1 MRYKSE
7 NELMKVHCA
16 RQFYENLFPSC
27 TLYDVE
33 CPDHSFRKFTD
44 DGQYLISFSRNHQDL
59 IVYRPKWLSYSCKEE
74 DCDLPS
80 KAKKFDSFFT
90 QLYCVS
96 LASSNEVICKDF
108 FLYVESCQFG
118 LFATSTAQFHD
129 TPAIGGAIQGVP
141 SIERITFHLLR
152 LEDGMIL
159 DEKVFRNDFVNLAH
173 NMGVFLYD
181 DLLAI
186 VSLRYQT
193 IHILQIRESGN
204 LVDIRAIGT
213 FCRED
218 DELFLNSS
226 TQCMAIADK
235 SKMHQSSWSHVE
247 NSVHNTQP
255 SSDNSFLSGIKQ
267 RLLSFIFRGIWN
279 EERHNSMRVQGLK
292 KKFYFHFQ
300 DYVDLI
306 IWKVQ
311 FLDRHHLLIKFGS
324 VDGGVSRSAD
334 HHPSFFAV
342 YNMDTTEIV
351 AFYQNSA
358 EELYLLFEQFCD
370 HFYATSRN
378 SLYMNFISSHSNN
391 IHAFEQLQSI
401 RNKASSFSQ
410 FVKKMLASLPF
421 SCQSLSPSPYFDQ
434 SLFRFD
440 EKLISAADRHRPSTD
455 HPIKFI
461 SRRQPCTLK
470 FKIKPGAVDA
480 LSYSLI
486 LFLVTVSQKGTH
498 GFYCTA
504 LHHQRV
510 QGLKKKFYF
519 HFQDYVD
526 LIIWKVQFL
535 DRHHLLIKFGS
546 VDGGVSRSADHHP
559 SFFAVYNMDTTEIVA
574 FYQNSAEELYLL
586 FEQFCDHFYAT
597 SRNSLY
603 MNFISSHSNNIHAF
617 EQLQSIRNKASSF
630 SQFVKKML
638 ASLPF
643 SCQSLSPSPYFD
655 QSLFRFDEKLISA
668 ADRHRP
674 STDHP
679 IKFISRRQPCTLKFK
694 IKPDL
699 LIRLRWHHGGIFKGG
714 RVNVISQVGL
724 DKLSVI
730 ELSEYIKDLGYAAI
744 KRVYYKNENGDF
756 RKIWTDSIVL
766 EITNGVKGGDT
777 IDFYVSHVVDT
788 TVCIEGEGNA
798 RVTVDNEG
806 AGGLDANNEANVD
819 VEGKLRKRVANLGEG
834 SDVIVELRVVRDS
847 VRQYKQ
853 RRSEANNEA
862 DLLEVPLG
870 VAKSDVV
877 FKGNGRFNGSSNERT
892 RGNEGHLDS
901 SDSNN
906 RLDCEMPQW
915 EQGMI
920 FENVEQFRHAVRR
933 EDLKVQVGR
942 TLCRRAKMK
951 VLTRAL
957 GDYKA
962 LKQGMLD
969 GCRRI
974 IGLDG
979 AFLKGAMVS
988 IEDKVTW
995 KWFINQLKED
1005 LGIDTG
1011 EGWTF
1016 VSDMQM
1022 GLICAIKEL
1031 LPEVEHK
1038 MCARHIWANW
1048 SKK

>member
-1 MRYKSE
+1 MFRSSNVVARIFE
-7 NELMKVHCA
+7 RQVHCA

-279 EERHNSMRVQGLK
+279 EERHNSM
-292 KKFYFHFQ
+292 
-300 DYVDLI
+300 
-306 IWKVQ
+306 
-311 FLDRHHLLIKFGS
+311 
-324 VDGGVSRSAD
+324 
-334 HHPSFFAV
+334 
-342 YNMDTTEIV
+342 
-351 AFYQNSA
+351 
-358 EELYLLFEQFCD
+358 
-370 HFYATSRN
+370 
-378 SLYMNFISSHSNN
+378 FI
-391 IHAFEQLQSI
+391 
-401 RNKASSFSQ
+401 
-410 FVKKMLASLPF
+410 
-421 SCQSLSPSPYFDQ
+421 
-434 SLFRFD
+434 
-440 EKLISAADRHRPSTD
+440 
-455 HPIKFI
+455 
-461 SRRQPCTLK
+461 
-470 FKIKPGAVDA
+470 
-480 LSYSLI
+480 
-486 LFLVTVSQKGTH
+486 GTH

-694 IKPDL
+694 IKPGPEAGSIDCQKRKVSSFL
-699 LIRLRWHHGGIFKGG
+699 FHPFLPLALSIQQTMFLQPS
-714 RVNVISQVGL
+714 VNIH
-724 DKLSVI
+724 
-730 ELSEYIKDLGYAAI
+730 
-744 KRVYYKNENGDF
+744 F
-756 RKIWTDSIVL
+756 R
-766 EITNGVKGGDT
+766 G
-777 IDFYVSHVVDT
+777 
-788 TVCIEGEGNA
+788 
-798 RVTVDNEG
+798 
-806 AGGLDANNEANVD
+806 
-819 VEGKLRKRVANLGEG
+819 
-834 SDVIVELRVVRDS
+834 
-847 VRQYKQ
+847 
-853 RRSEANNEA
+853 
-862 DLLEVPLG
+862 
-870 VAKSDVV
+870 
-877 FKGNGRFNGSSNERT
+877 
-892 RGNEGHLDS
+892 
-901 SDSNN
+901 
-906 RLDCEMPQW
+906 
-915 EQGMI
+915 
-920 FENVEQFRHAVRR
+920 
-933 EDLKVQVGR
+933 
-942 TLCRRAKMK
+942 
-951 VLTRAL
+951 
-957 GDYKA
+957 
-962 LKQGMLD
+962 
-969 GCRRI
+969 
-974 IGLDG
+974 
-979 AFLKGAMVS
+979 
-988 IEDKVTW
+988 
-995 KWFINQLKED
+995 
-1005 LGIDTG
+1005 
-1011 EGWTF
+1011 
-1016 VSDMQM
+1016 
-1022 GLICAIKEL
+1022 
-1031 LPEVEHK
+1031 
-1038 MCARHIWANW
+1038 
-1048 SKK
+1048 